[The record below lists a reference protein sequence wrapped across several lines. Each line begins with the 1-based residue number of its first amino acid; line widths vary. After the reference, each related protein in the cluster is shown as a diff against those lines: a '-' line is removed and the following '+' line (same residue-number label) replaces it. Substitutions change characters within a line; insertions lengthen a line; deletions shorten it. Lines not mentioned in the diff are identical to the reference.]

1 MSLNR
6 RNLDAA
12 SLSVPVRS
20 TSRRV
25 MVSDCY
31 MGPWTLTDVEDAV
44 RAGWGAD
51 TCDPVDLDDWHPGN
65 PARGQCGATALVLHD
80 LFGGDLVLGEV
91 HVGGER
97 IGYHYWNRFGAVD
110 VDLTR
115 GQFRPDEV
123 VMSGRVVVRSPGPP
137 KRCAEQYDRL
147 RSRVL
152 ARLGPDQT

>member
-1 MSLNR
+1 MG
-6 RNLDAA
+6 
-12 SLSVPVRS
+12 
-20 TSRRV
+20 SR
-25 MVSDCY
+25 
-31 MGPWTLTDVEDAV
+31 TLIDVEGAV

-65 PARGQCGATALVLHD
+65 PARGQCGVTALVLHD
-80 LFGGDLVLGEV
+80 LLGGELVLGEV

-97 IGYHYWNRFGAVD
+97 TGYHYWNRFGSVD

-123 VMSGRVVVRSPGPP
+123 VVGGRVVVRPHGPP
-137 KRCAEQYDRL
+137 KRCAEQYELL

-152 ARLGPDQT
+152 ASLDVP